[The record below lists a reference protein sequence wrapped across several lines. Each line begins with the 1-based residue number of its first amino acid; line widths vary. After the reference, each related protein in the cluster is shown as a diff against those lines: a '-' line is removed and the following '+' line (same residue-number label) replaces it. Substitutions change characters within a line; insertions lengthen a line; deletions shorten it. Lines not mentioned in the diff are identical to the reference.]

1 MRAEGE
7 EVIQVKETDTT
18 IEIWTGTVIASENET
33 VIVVGPENGVIGV
46 GMEEGRWMEGP
57 GMEEMEAGIGTVT
70 EVGLALLVGMGVGG
84 IQEVLFDHISV
95 YEVLIWN
102 EVVLFLMLW
111 ES

>member
-1 MRAEGE
+1 
-7 EVIQVKETDTT
+7 
-18 IEIWTGTVIASENET
+18 
-33 VIVVGPENGVIGV
+33 
-46 GMEEGRWMEGP
+46 
-57 GMEEMEAGIGTVT
+57 MEEMEAGIGTVT
-70 EVGLALLVGMGVGG
+70 EAGLALLVGMGMGG